1 MKKKL
6 LAGLL
11 AASVALG
18 CVSMAWAGASTD
30 HLISLS
36 YLNGTY
42 LSGLKETVAASV
54 RTAVQPIYDAALAR
68 AGIAPTG
75 GETASSGT
83 LAAGRG
89 VYGDTLTL
97 SAGSVLVWTA
107 GTGYVNRGVLVDAT
121 AGTEAPAGSAL
132 TLGHRYLAGE
142 ETEVVVSAQSAQWM
156 AEGSWTRGSGAVVTA
171 PLTFTDVAPGA
182 WYYAD
187 VRYVVEK
194 GLFQGLSAD
203 TFAPGSTMQR
213 SMMTTVLHRLAGQ
226 PTAAYAPV
234 FTDIPDGQW
243 YSQGTIW
250 CARFGVVSGMGDGT
264 FAPRMDV
271 TRQQIAVMLYNYAA
285 KMGFAPGER
294 GDIAGFSDAS
304 SVASWAREAV
314 SWAVG
319 AGLLNGSDGALLP
332 GNNATRAQVAAML
345 HRFQNWIDLQ
355 SA

>member
-11 AASVALG
+11 AASLLLSS
-18 CVSMAWAGASTD
+18 VSMAWAGASAD

-42 LSGLKETVAASV
+42 LSGLKAAVAEAV
-54 RTAVQPIYDAALAR
+54 RTAVQPIYDAALAK
-68 AGIAPTG
+68 AGITPG
-75 GETASSGT
+75 GTDAASSDAF
-83 LAAGRG
+83 AAGQG
-89 VYGDTLTL
+89 VYGDTITL

-107 GTGYVNRGVLVDAT
+107 GTAYVNRGVLVDAT
-121 AGTEAPAGSAL
+121 TGTEVSAGSAL
-132 TLGHRYLAGE
+132 ALGHRCLAGE
-142 ETEVVVSAQSAQWM
+142 ETEIIVSSQSAQWM
-156 AEGSWTRGSGAVVTA
+156 AEGSWTRGSGAVVAA
-171 PLTFTDVAPGA
+171 PLTFTDVAPDA

-203 TFAPGSTMQR
+203 TFAPGSTMRR

-226 PTAAYAPV
+226 PAAVYAPV
-234 FTDIPDGQW
+234 FADIPEGQW

-250 CARFGVVSGMGDGT
+250 CAQVGVVSGMGDCT
-264 FAPRMDV
+264 FAPGMDV

-285 KMGFAPGER
+285 KMGFAANEW
-294 GDIAGFSDAS
+294 GDLTVFRDSA
-304 SVASWAREAV
+304 SVAPWAREAV
-314 SWAVG
+314 TWAVG

-332 GNNATRAQVAAML
+332 GSNATRAQVAAML

-355 SA
+355 RV